1 MRATRSSLPRIEPD
15 VVPGAPRRR
24 RWTAATLPHFV
35 LLAALLG
42 CGGGSDPEPIVAVYK
57 YTGSVQCTGG
67 GISLAT
73 MQGQLADGAV
83 TVLGSSCG
91 NDGKAY
97 IALCGAPD
105 GAIGIFDIPAAQTD
119 RALSLSFARLSDL
132 PAAIRVPC
140 R

>member
-1 MRATRSSLPRIEPD
+1 MLPQ
-15 VVPGAPRRR
+15 
-24 RWTAATLPHFV
+24 FV

-42 CGGGSDPEPIVAVYK
+42 CGGGSEPEPIAAVYK
-57 YTGSVQCTGG
+57 YTGSVQCTVG

-73 MQGQLADGAV
+73 MQGQLAGGGV
-83 TVLGSSCG
+83 TVLDSACG
-91 NDGKAY
+91 LDGKAY

-105 GAIGIFDIPAAQTD
+105 GAIGIFDVPASQTD

-132 PAAIRVPC
+132 PAAVRVPC